1 MKKRLIISMTSLI
14 LLLGTFLA
22 IKLFT
27 SHTQVQK
34 TREEARQSQVKKEVI
49 KKVNTGDIKIE
60 NHKDK
65 KDDINPRKVESSL
78 IKSSESSS
86 QATSTTESN
95 NGQVINESK
104 PNNSDTPISIPLPS
118 SSIGNWVY
126 KDETNGVD
134 ITITISPDGAITK
147 VIKDNNPDI
156 LVQTSTANINQVYDR
171 NNGNYQIIAENAIDS
186 AILIVN
192 GFGGARI
199 KYCFGM
205 RLDNNT
211 LHPIMWAAKEDE
223 EIDFSK
229 PVYCSALTRQ

>member
-65 KDDINPRKVESSL
+65 KDAINPRKVESSL

-86 QATSTTESN
+86 QATSTT
-95 NGQVINESK
+95 ESK

-126 KDETNGVD
+126 KDETDGVD

-156 LVQTSTANINQVYDR
+156 LVQTSTAHINQVYDR

-211 LHPIMWAAKEDE
+211 LHPIMWAAKEGE